1 MNILTKKCLLLLS
14 AAFSLSVQAQSIITV
29 KGTVT
34 DQNNEPVIGA
44 TVTHRG
50 TKTAVVTDFEGNYSI
65 SVADNGTLD
74 FAYIGMKAVS
84 QNVQGRQTINISMK
98 EDVSELNDVIVVGYG
113 TQKRGSITGSVS
125 ALRGKEMLK
134 TNNENTQNMLTGR
147 IAGVRVWQ
155 QSAEPGTYKNNFDVR
170 GLGAPLIVIDGV
182 PRSVEDF
189 QRMNANDIEDISVL
203 KDASAAIYGLR
214 AANGV
219 VLVTTKKGGMGK
231 TQVSYSGSFTI
242 QAPKVCLSCSIPF
255 VL

>member
-1 MNILTKKCLLLLS
+1 MNNKIYRNLLVLVLMIICIN
-14 AAFSLSVQAQSIITV
+14 LHAQGIITV
-29 KGTVT
+29 NGTVT
-34 DQNNEPVIGA
+34 DQSGEPIIGA
-44 TVTHRG
+44 TVTSRG
-50 TKTAVVTDFEGNYSI
+50 TKTAVVTDFDGHYSI
-65 SVADNGTLD
+65 SVADNSTLD
-74 FAYIGMKAVS
+74 FGFIGMKAVS
-84 QNVQGRQTINISMK
+84 LNVQGRKTINVTMK

-125 ALRGKEMLK
+125 AIRGKDMMK

-155 QSAEPGTYKNNFDVR
+155 QSSEPGTYRNNFDVR

-219 VLVTTKKGGMGK
+219 LLVTTKKGGKGK
-231 TQVSYSGSFTI
+231 TQVYYSSSKEY
-242 QAPKVCLSCSIPF
+242 AKAARPC
-255 VL
+255 

>member
-1 MNILTKKCLLLLS
+1 MNILTKKGVLLVLSTAFCLGM
-14 AAFSLSVQAQSIITV
+14 QAQSIITV

-34 DQNNEPVIGA
+34 DQNSEPVIGA
-44 TVTHRG
+44 TVTYRG
-50 TKTAVVTDFEGNYSI
+50 TKTAVVTDFDGKYTI
-65 SVADNGTLD
+65 AVADNGTLD

-84 QNVQGRQTINISMK
+84 QHVQGRKTINITMT
-98 EDVSELNDVIVVGYG
+98 ENVSELNDVIVVGYG

-155 QSAEPGTYKNNFDVR
+155 QSSEPGTYRNNFDVR

-203 KDASAAIYGLR
+203 KDASSAAVYGAR
-214 AANGV
+214 GAACHHQERQHG
-219 VLVTTKKGGMGK
+219 
-231 TQVSYSGSFTI
+231 
-242 QAPKVCLSCSIPF
+242 
-255 VL
+255 

>member
-1 MNILTKKCLLLLS
+1 MNFTTKKCILLLLS
-14 AAFSLSVQAQSIITV
+14 AVFSIGLQAQSIITV
-29 KGTVT
+29 KGKVT

-44 TVTHRG
+44 TVTYHG
-50 TKTAVVTDFEGNYSI
+50 TKTAVVTDLDGHYSI

-74 FAYIGMKAVS
+74 FVYIGMKAVS
-84 QNVQGRQTINISMK
+84 QNVQNRQTINITMTV
-98 EDVSELNDVIVVGYG
+98 DVSELNDVIVVGYG

-125 ALRGKEMLK
+125 ALRGQEMLK

-155 QSAEPGTYKNNFDVR
+155 QSSEPGTYRNNFDVR

-219 VLVTTKKGGMGK
+219 LLVTTKKGGMGK
-231 TQVSYSGSFTI
+231 TQVS
-242 QAPKVCLSCSIPF
+242 
-255 VL
+255 